1 MKPKASKLRVINI
14 GALFALLVMLSGIAH
29 AMQHDLAHVDD
40 HDAGGHYEEYYE
52 HNCLQADI
60 GGDEVKSARLL
71 PPALLTDAP
80 HLPRATAPHQTFA
93 QTEYARGPPLTL

>member
-1 MKPKASKLRVINI
+1 MKPNASKLRAVNI
-14 GALFALLVMLSGIAH
+14 GALFALLVMLSGVAH
-29 AMQHDLAHVDD
+29 AMQHELAHDAD
-40 HDAGGHYEEYYE
+40 HFEEIYE

-60 GGDEVKSARLL
+60 GGDETKSARLL

-93 QTEYARGPPLTL
+93 QAHYARGPPLTL